1 MMVVL
6 LQIVAA
12 AIGFSQAS
20 LMHGF
25 SSSPRGALLSAR
37 SIPVLLSAASPTEGD
52 GIAPARNVLG
62 GELQCCCANVG
73 GSGIGT
79 GFYRDGH
86 CSTGQQDEGR
96 HTVCIEATE
105 EFLKFS
111 KAVGNDLSTPMPQ
124 YMFPGVKPGDR
135 WCLCAQRWVQA
146 QMNGAAPK
154 LYLLATHEKTLQH
167 TDLDELRRH
176 AVDGEEADEL
186 VKRLDAMREALKRS
200 LGE

>member
-1 MMVVL
+1 MTHILTILTDGMMVVL
-6 LQIVAA
+6 LQIFAA

-37 SIPVLLSAASPTEGD
+37 SLPVLLSAASPTEGD

-111 KAVGNDLSTPMPQ
+111 KAVGNDLSTPMQPHHLKASSFDQ
-124 YMFPGVKPGDR
+124 AEAGNQPKFLHRAAR
-135 WCLCAQRWVQA
+135 W
-146 QMNGAAPK
+146 
-154 LYLLATHEKTLQH
+154 
-167 TDLDELRRH
+167 
-176 AVDGEEADEL
+176 
-186 VKRLDAMREALKRS
+186 
-200 LGE
+200 

>member
-1 MMVVL
+1 MVVL
-6 LQIVAA
+6 LQIFAA
-12 AIGFSQAS
+12 AIGFSQASLLHGFSSSPRGALLSARSLPGLSQAS

-37 SIPVLLSAASPTEGD
+37 SLPVLLSAASPTEGD

-111 KAVGNDLSTPMPQ
+111 KAVGNDLSTPMQPHHLKASSFDQ
-124 YMFPGVKPGDR
+124 AEVGNQPRFLHRAAR
-135 WCLCAQRWVQA
+135 W
-146 QMNGAAPK
+146 
-154 LYLLATHEKTLQH
+154 
-167 TDLDELRRH
+167 
-176 AVDGEEADEL
+176 
-186 VKRLDAMREALKRS
+186 
-200 LGE
+200 

>member
-1 MMVVL
+1 MVVL

-111 KAVGNDLSTPMPQ
+111 KAVGNDLSTPMQPHHLKQ
-124 YMFPGVKPGDR
+124 VALIK
-135 WCLCAQRWVQA
+135 
-146 QMNGAAPK
+146 
-154 LYLLATHEKTLQH
+154 
-167 TDLDELRRH
+167 
-176 AVDGEEADEL
+176 
-186 VKRLDAMREALKRS
+186 LKRGIS
-200 LGE
+200 RGSCTERLVGDACPGKCQFKLASARK